1 MYRIEV
7 APGEEAV
14 FRTMEELA
22 VAIRNGLVT
31 PRARIYHNA
40 SQKWLP
46 IGLHPHYKK
55 ALDLPAASSSHPK
68 RPTPVPAAPLSKPRV
83 EPRTVEWHTADD
95 PAEPKPAPAPKV
107 PAPVM
112 SPVVAMQQEVLRDLP
127 VVMIP
132 EPLPW
137 ARRPAPPEPS
147 PPTPAPEPVV
157 PIAQSVQSQPTATVT
172 YLPSPQP
179 EPVQPEPVQ
188 PEPVQPEPVSPW
200 PSLEPMAEA
209 HARPTARRSKRAGG
223 RPLLLLGM
231 AAALVAAAH
240 FAWYATPS
248 TSADSS
254 DRAEPEEEL
263 VSEPVGADA
272 SAEAP
277 AVKVPPSPAAA
288 APPRVTSSPARVR
301 MTPGPA
307 FAGSVPLQPG
317 ADTATPRATPRAMAP
332 VAPATSAPADP
343 DAAAPSI
350 APAPVE
356 LKLALPDLKSDSIAP
371 ASATGDTLGMKKI
384 LRALNGSK
392 P

>member
-7 APGEEAV
+7 TPGEETV

-55 ALDLPAASSSHPK
+55 ALELPAASSAHPK
-68 RPTPVPAAPLSKPRV
+68 TPSPVPTKPLSKARV
-83 EPRTVEWHTADD
+83 EPHTAEH
-95 PAEPKPAPAPKV
+95 PAEPAPVPKV
-107 PAPVM
+107 PAPVV

-127 VVMIP
+127 VLVIP

-137 ARRPAPPEPS
+137 ARRPAPAEPS
-147 PPTPAPEPVV
+147 APLPAPEPVV
-157 PIAQSVQSQPTATVT
+157 PIAQQVQSQPTATVT
-172 YLPSPQP
+172 YTPSPQP
-179 EPVQPEPVQ
+179 EPVQSEPVQ

-200 PSLEPMAEA
+200 PHFEPIEEA
-209 HARPTARRSKRAGG
+209 PARPTARRSKRGGG
-223 RPLLLLGM
+223 RPLLLVGV

-240 FAWYATPS
+240 FAFNATPS
-248 TSADSS
+248 TSAESS
-254 DRAEPEEEL
+254 DGAGPQEEL

-272 SAEAP
+272 SAEEP
-277 AVKVPPSPAAA
+277 AVKVPPAPTSAASA
-288 APPRVTSSPARVR
+288 RVTSAPARVR

-307 FAGSVPLQPG
+307 FAASAPVPPG
-317 ADTATPRATPRAMAP
+317 ADTVAPRAKAP
-332 VAPATSAPADP
+332 VAPATPTKAEPTDT
-343 DAAAPSI
+343 APSI

-356 LKLALPDLKSDSIAP
+356 LDLALPDMRTDSITTARR
-371 ASATGDTLGMKKI
+371 SDTMGMKKI
-384 LRALNGSK
+384 LRALNGPK

>member
-7 APGEEAV
+7 APGEETV
-14 FRTMEELA
+14 FRTLEELA
-22 VAIRNGLVT
+22 VGIRNGLVT

-55 ALDLPAASSSHPK
+55 AMELPAASSAHPK
-68 RPTPVPAAPLSKPRV
+68 TPTPVPTKAPSKPRV
-83 EPRTVEWHTADD
+83 ESHPAEL
-95 PAEPKPAPAPKV
+95 PAEPKPAPASKLPD
-107 PAPVM
+107 PVM

-127 VVMIP
+127 VVVIP

-137 ARRPAPPEPS
+137 ARRPAPAEPSAPPPPPEP
-147 PPTPAPEPVV
+147 APQPV

-172 YLPSPQP
+172 YAPTPSP
-179 EPVQPEPVQ
+179 Q

-200 PSLEPMAEA
+200 PHFEPLEEA
-209 HARPTARRSKRAGG
+209 HTRPTVRRSRRSRG
-223 RPLLLLGM
+223 RPLLLVGV
-231 AAALVAAAH
+231 AAALVFAGHFVLRAAPAG
-240 FAWYATPS
+240 
-248 TSADSS
+248 SADFS
-254 DRAEPEEEL
+254 DDAEPEEM
-263 VSEPVGADA
+263 VSEP
-272 SAEAP
+272 AEPKAAP
-277 AVKVPPSPAAA
+277 AAPAERVAPTPAAVA
-288 APPRVTSSPARVR
+288 TPPHVTSSPARVR

-307 FAGSVPLQPG
+307 FAGSVPAQPG
-317 ADTATPRATPRAMAP
+317 TDTAAPRTKAP

-343 DAAAPSI
+343 AEAAASI

-356 LKLALPDLKSDSIAP
+356 LQLTLPDLKTDSIAP
-371 ASATGDTLGMKKI
+371 ARSGDTMAMKKI